1 MSAFIA
7 DIRRPELS
15 VLMVKALLGSPSAD
29 PLGWARQC
37 RIEAARAIHPSTRA
51 FLLKLAAEFEAV
63 AGEVVVLD
71 PDDRIFRTRWPTAW
85 PNSPLETGHDR
96 AEGKVPFHPL
106 RT

>member
-7 DIRRPELS
+7 DIRRLKVS

-71 PDDRIFRTRWPTAW
+71 PDDPDLQDAVADRLAELAARDRTRP
-85 PNSPLETGHDR
+85 R
-96 AEGKVPFHPL
+96 
-106 RT
+106 